1 MEKDATTVNPS
12 SFTVLVS
19 TPSGLS
25 PSQVHYTLNPHH
37 SPQTPLA
44 NQHFLFLK
52 ISVDFSDAYDRILHS
67 DVSLENTISEIWEQ
81 RSLKN
86 NSLFNGKK
94 FRYGGC
100 LLDAGDVSN
109 HEPRLCLHLG
119 LTDYRCDLS
128 APLLNDFCGDKF
140 KSFMGKVPGPIRRV
154 KVTKFTQLLSNTVQT
169 CSFILDDSVLC
180 QHTSSPLGNGAVV
193 ETKDNKILVLQRSNN
208 VGEFPGHFV
217 FPGGHP
223 EPQEIDITSHQY
235 VKELAESLNIKV
247 SQEMF
252 DSIVR
257 EVVEEIGVPAS
268 SLSIPT
274 FIGISRRN
282 LNVRPAA
289 FFFIKCSLDSK
300 EVQQFYSSA
309 QDGYESTQLYA
320 VPMVEVENM
329 TSRMP
334 GCHRGGFALYK
345 LMVDNR
351 KIT

>member
-1 MEKDATTVNPS
+1 MEKEASSTDDPS
-12 SFTVLVS
+12 SFTLLVS
-19 TPSGLS
+19 CPSGLS
-25 PSQVHYTLNPHH
+25 PSQV
-37 SPQTPLA
+37 
-44 NQHFLFLK
+44 
-52 ISVDFSDAYDRILHS
+52 SVAFSDAYDRIPHS
-67 DVSLENTISEIWEQ
+67 DVILENTISEIWKQ
-81 RSLKN
+81 RSQKN

-94 FRYGGC
+94 FR
-100 LLDAGDVSN
+100 
-109 HEPRLCLHLG
+109 
-119 LTDYRCDLS
+119 
-128 APLLNDFCGDKF
+128 DFCGDKF
-140 KSFMGKVPGPIRRV
+140 KSFVGKVP
-154 KVTKFTQLLSNTVQT
+154 
-169 CSFILDDSVLC
+169 DDSVLC
-180 QHTSSPLGNGAVV
+180 QHTSNPLGNGAVV
-193 ETKDNKILVLQRSNN
+193 ETNDNKILVLQRSDN

-223 EPQEIDITSHQY
+223 EPQEIGITSHQY
-235 VKELAESLNIKV
+235 NKELTESINTKV

-268 SLSIPT
+268 SLSIPA

-289 FFFIKCSLDSK
+289 FFFIKCGLDSK
-300 EVQQFYSSA
+300 EVRQFYSSA

-320 VPMVEVENM
+320 VPMIEIENM

-345 LMVDNR
+345 LMVDTR

>member
-25 PSQVHYTLNPHH
+25 PSQ
-37 SPQTPLA
+37 
-44 NQHFLFLK
+44 

-119 LTDYRCDLS
+119 LTDYRTFVGTNLS
-128 APLLNDFCGDKF
+128 PLWERFL
-140 KSFMGKVPGPIRRV
+140 VP
-154 KVTKFTQLLSNTVQT
+154 SE
-169 CSFILDDSVLC
+169 DDSVLC